1 MKKFFVVFHCLIL
14 LYVRL
19 PLDFFKYVTTFFSR
33 ENKPTLYQRYIS
45 TIISTILETLPLWMV
60 RGLVYSFG
68 FINNHILNGL
78 WLGGSKRSYWCRKL
92 KIKDANWRGYFIAEN
107 AEKLDVGQDADV
119 VILYAHGGG
128 FVTGG
133 ALLHFTTFIDW
144 IQTWKS
150 TYGTTTQ
157 ILSVEYGLAPKNP
170 FPGARD
176 NMLECYEWL
185 VNEQGIN
192 PSKIVFGGNLAVISV
207 LELIQNPY
215 AYSVDLPSSLILLSP
230 CLSGLP
236 TSKSFNKNK
245 SYDIINTQ
253 WLERSFNKY
262 MIDTNLSSQCSLIS
276 PIYEKKLGG
285 LPKIWACAG
294 EFEVFLDDVK
304 QFIENARS
312 QSVNTECW
320 NVMNGGN
327 LAVISVLE
335 LIQNPY
341 AYSVDLPS
349 SLILLSPC
357 LSGLPTSKSFNKN
370 KSYDIINTQWLERS
384 FNKYMIDTNLSSQCS
399 LISPIYEK
407 KLGGLPKIWACA
419 GEFEVFLDDVKQ
431 FIENARSQSVN
442 TEFVMENN
450 NFHGYAVC
458 KLLDR
463 NN

>member
-1 MKKFFVVFHCLIL
+1 
-14 LYVRL
+14 
-19 PLDFFKYVTTFFSR
+19 
-33 ENKPTLYQRYIS
+33 
-45 TIISTILETLPLWMV
+45 
-60 RGLVYSFG
+60 
-68 FINNHILNGL
+68 
-78 WLGGSKRSYWCRKL
+78 
-92 KIKDANWRGYFIAEN
+92 
-107 AEKLDVGQDADV
+107 
-119 VILYAHGGG
+119 
-128 FVTGG
+128 
-133 ALLHFTTFIDW
+133 
-144 IQTWKS
+144 
-150 TYGTTTQ
+150 
-157 ILSVEYGLAPKNP
+157 LAPKNP

-236 TSKSFNKNK
+236 TSKSF
-245 SYDIINTQ
+245 S
-253 WLERSFNKY
+253 
-262 MIDTNLSSQCSLIS
+262 
-276 PIYEKKLGG
+276 
-285 LPKIWACAG
+285 
-294 EFEVFLDDVK
+294 
-304 QFIENARS
+304 
-312 QSVNTECW
+312 
-320 NVMNGGN
+320 
-327 LAVISVLE
+327 
-335 LIQNPY
+335 
-341 AYSVDLPS
+341 
-349 SLILLSPC
+349 
-357 LSGLPTSKSFNKN
+357 KN